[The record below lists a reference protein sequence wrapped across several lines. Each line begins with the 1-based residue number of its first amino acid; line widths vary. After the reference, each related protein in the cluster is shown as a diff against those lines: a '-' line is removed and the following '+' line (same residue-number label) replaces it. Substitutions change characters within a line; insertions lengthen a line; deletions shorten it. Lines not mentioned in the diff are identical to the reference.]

1 MSLAAV
7 LESPTIAAENY
18 ADLLV
23 RTSAG
28 DRRAFDE
35 LYTLTAPRMLGM
47 VMRVLRD
54 RAQSEEVV
62 QEVFL
67 EVWQSAAR
75 FDGAKGSVWSLM
87 LTIAHRRA
95 IDRVRASQASRNRDL
110 ASGIRNFEVPHDSV
124 AEAGEATSERS
135 RILAA
140 LRQLTALQR
149 EAVTLSYFEGLT
161 SAEIS
166 ARLGVSAGT
175 VKTRMRDG
183 LIRLRA
189 ILA

>member
-1 MSLAAV
+1 MSTAELIEV
-7 LESPTIAAENY
+7 PTSSSEGY

-28 DRRAFDE
+28 DRQAFGE
-35 LYTLTAPRMLGM
+35 LYALTAPRMLGM

-67 EVWQSAAR
+67 EVWQSASR

-110 ASGIRNFEVPHDSV
+110 ASGIRNFETPHDSV
-124 AEAGEATSERS
+124 AEAGEASSERS
-135 RILAA
+135 RILTA
-140 LRQLTALQR
+140 LGQLTTLQR
-149 EAVTLSYFEGLT
+149 EAVTLSYLEGLT
-161 SAEIS
+161 AAEIS
-166 ARLGVSAGT
+166 TRLGVSAGT

-189 ILA
+189 IMV